1 MARTLL
7 IIDDDKAS
15 CLLITRIFGA
25 EGIEVTAAHDGRAGI
40 ERARSHPPD
49 VVLLDLRLPGVDGLE
64 VLARLKQE
72 LPALPV
78 VMLTAHQ
85 DIKTAVR
92 ATQLGAFDYLTK
104 PFHNE
109 EIVVVV
115 RRALQTRALELEVE
129 DLRRQL
135 GEGGGLALQMG
146 PSPEVRALVEQ
157 VRTVAET
164 GYTVLVIGETGSG
177 KELVAQAIHR
187 ESERRAKPFVA
198 IDCGAIP
205 EQLLESELFGHEKGA
220 FTGAAR
226 KKRGQFQIAQGG
238 TLFLD
243 EVGNL
248 PLNLQAKLLRVLESR
263 QVQAVGADK
272 SAALD
277 LRFVA
282 ATNNDLQVRASE
294 GHFRSDL
301 YFRLA
306 QYTISLPALKA
317 RPLDIPYLA
326 HRLLAEASVELRR
339 PVQQIVPSA
348 LELLEAHPWPGN
360 VRELRNVIRQAV
372 LMTKDLMIGKD
383 MVRTLLGKPA
393 AAKAGATGATR
404 PVPGEQRAGPSLREV
419 AAEAAEAAERRVI
432 SETLRATRGN
442 KSQAARELDTD
453 FKTLHLKMKRFGIRG
468 RDFLS

>member
-7 IIDDDKAS
+7 IIDDDKAN
-15 CLLITRIFGA
+15 CLLIQRIFQA
-25 EGIEVTAAHDGRAGI
+25 EGIEVSSAHEGEAGI
-40 ERARSHPPD
+40 EQARSHPPD

-85 DIKTAVR
+85 DLKTAVR

-109 EIVVVV
+109 EVVVVV
-115 RRALQTRALELEVE
+115 RRALQTRALELEVQ

-146 PSPEVRALVEQ
+146 PSPEVKALVEQ
-157 VRTVAET
+157 VRMVAET
-164 GYTVLVIGETGSG
+164 SYTVLVIGETGSG

-198 IDCGAIP
+198 IDCGVIP

-220 FTGAAR
+220 FTGAER
-226 KKRGQFQIAQGG
+226 KKQGRFQLAQGG
-238 TLFLD
+238 TFFLD

-248 PLNLQAKLLRVLESR
+248 PLHLQAKLLRVLESR

-272 SAALD
+272 SAELD

-294 GHFRSDL
+294 GQFRADL

-306 QYTISLPALKA
+306 QYTISLPALKD

-326 HRLLAEASVELRR
+326 HRFLAEASVELRR
-339 PVQQIVPSA
+339 PVQQIVPNA
-348 LELLEAHPWPGN
+348 LELLEIHPWPGN

-372 LMTKDLMIGKD
+372 LMTKDLMIGPD
-383 MVRTLLGKPA
+383 IVRTLLGKPV
-393 AAKAGATGATR
+393 AAKAGTERQLPAAK
-404 PVPGEQRAGPSLREV
+404 PPGTSLREV

-432 SETLRATRGN
+432 SETLRSTLGN

-468 RDFLS
+468 RDFLP

>member
-1 MARTLL
+1 MPQTLL
-7 IIDDDKAS
+7 IIDDDKAN
-15 CLLITRIFGA
+15 CLLITRIFDA
-25 EGIEVTAAHDGRAGI
+25 EGIQVTAAHDGQSGI
-40 ERARSHPPD
+40 ERACGQPPD
-49 VVLLDLRLPGVDGLE
+49 VLLLDLRLPGLDGLE

-85 DIKTAVR
+85 DVKTAVR

-109 EIVVVV
+109 EVVAVV

-129 DLRRQL
+129 DLRRKL
-135 GEGGGLALQMG
+135 GEGGGLAVQMG

-164 GYTVLVIGETGSG
+164 SYTVLVIGDTGSG

-187 ESERRAKPFVA
+187 ESERRAMPFVA

-220 FTGAAR
+220 FTGAER
-226 KKRGQFQIAQGG
+226 KKQGRFQLAQGG
-238 TLFLD
+238 TFFLD

-277 LRFVA
+277 VRFVA
-282 ATNNDLQVRASE
+282 ATNNDLQVRAAE
-294 GHFRSDL
+294 GQFRADL

-306 QYTISLPALKA
+306 QYTISLPSLKD
-317 RPLDIPYLA
+317 RPADIPYLA
-326 HRLLAEASVELRR
+326 HRFLAEASVELRR

-348 LELLEAHPWPGN
+348 LELLIAHPWPGN

-383 MVRTLLGKPA
+383 VVRTLLGKPA
-393 AAKAGATGATR
+393 AAKVGSARQVVAA
-404 PVPGEQRAGPSLREV
+404 RAGTSLREI
-419 AAEAAEAAERRVI
+419 AAEAAEAAERRAI
-432 SETLRATRGN
+432 SETLRSTRGN
-442 KSQAARELDTD
+442 KSQAARALDTD
-453 FKTLHLKMKRFGIRG
+453 FKTLHLKMKRFGIRA
-468 RDFLS
+468 RDFLP